1 MSAVIARLKSI
12 DIDNTDN
19 LFSGAFKLLIAGVG
33 FRDASNKFYSVFS
46 HEGDYCGR
54 IPTYMV
60 NSLQA
65 HMKRQYNILSEPCGG
80 KEYAVRFYP
89 NDDSVTYVFADL
101 VPHEKVHEL
110 MAHFF
115 DKPLEIF

>member
-1 MSAVIARLKSI
+1 MSAVVARLKSI

-33 FRDASNKFYSVFS
+33 FRTEDNKFYEVFS
-46 HEGDYCGR
+46 HYGDYCGK

-65 HMKRQYNILSEPCGG
+65 HLKRQYQLLSEKIPYNPSH
-80 KEYAVRFYP
+80 ERD
-89 NDDSVTYVFADL
+89 NLTYGWMNL
-101 VPHEKVHEL
+101 VPFDKVED
-110 MAHFF
+110 MMEFYA
-115 DKPLEIF
+115 DKPLEIA